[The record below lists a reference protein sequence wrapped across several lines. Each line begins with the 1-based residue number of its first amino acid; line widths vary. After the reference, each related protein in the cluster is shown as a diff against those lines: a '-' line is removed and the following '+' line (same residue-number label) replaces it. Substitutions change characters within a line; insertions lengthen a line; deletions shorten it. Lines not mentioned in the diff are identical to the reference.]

1 MAKAK
6 RWIPTYRAKSIYDIP
21 LSFYK
26 ENNIKIVLSDL
37 DNTLDA
43 FNVKEP
49 NERTFEL
56 VKDLKEAGVLF
67 MIASN
72 NTSKRVNNYA
82 NKLGIRAVCRLHKP
96 SSKYLKR
103 FIESEHFNPE
113 EVVLIGD
120 QVLTDLYAGNGAGI
134 RTILTE
140 PVSPLDPPWTKVNRI
155 LEKTR
160 RRKIYKMPYNVI
172 EGRLKTDE

>member
-1 MAKAK
+1 MKKAK

-21 LSFYK
+21 VSFYK

-49 NERTFEL
+49 SQRTFDL
-56 VKDLKEAGVLF
+56 VKELNEAGITI

-72 NTSKRVNNYA
+72 NTSKRVHDYA
-82 NKLGIRAVCRLHKP
+82 EHLGIRAVCRLHKP
-96 SSKYLKR
+96 SSKHLKR
-103 FIESEHFNPE
+103 FIENEKFDSSK
-113 EVVLIGD
+113 VVLIGD

-140 PVSPLDPPWTKVNRI
+140 PVTPLDPPWTKVNRI
-155 LEKTR
+155 LERTR
-160 RRKIYKMPYNVI
+160 RKKIYKMPYTVI
-172 EGRLKTDE
+172 TGRKFQ

>member
-1 MAKAK
+1 MKKAK

-26 ENNIKIVLSDL
+26 ENNIKIILSDL

-49 NERTFEL
+49 NQRTFDL
-56 VKDLKEAGVLF
+56 VKDITEAGILI

-72 NTSKRVNNYA
+72 NTWKRVSGYA
-82 NKLGIRAVCRLHKP
+82 NKLGVRAVCRLHKP

-103 FIESEHFNPE
+103 FIEMEKFNPE

-134 RTILTE
+134 RTVLTE

-155 LEKTR
+155 LERTR
-160 RRKIYKMPYNVI
+160 RKKIYKMPYTVI
-172 EGRLKTDE
+172 SGRKFQ